1 MPPLFSH
8 FPAPPAA
15 RSPSG
20 PGIAAWRA
28 SGAAR
33 VLAWLLRCAALC
45 ALVLLAPRAAWA
57 ETDGAAVTAALIERG
72 EQVVA
77 QYQSAQ
83 GLATAS
89 AISQLYF
96 NQFEGLELD
105 LGMRAPAL
113 KTELEVLFGAVTSQ
127 ALEGAPPAQLQASW
141 AQLRAKL
148 EQAAALYGEP
158 QAAGFASMLLKSVL
172 ILVREGTEAMLVVGA
187 LAAYLRRAG
196 GADRVWVLH
205 AGVGAAVLLSLLT
218 GWALTGVLQ
227 SVAASRT
234 LIEGLSLLL
243 AAAVLFYVSFW
254 LFSKSEAR
262 RWQAWIAQQL
272 DSALSSGSL
281 AALALAAFLAVYRE
295 GAETVL
301 FYHALYASEPTQ
313 LGALLAG
320 LGLGVALLV
329 LLYLLYRH
337 TALKLPMHLFFG
349 ATAALLYTMA
359 VVFLGQAMVE
369 LQAAGWVRASAVAGV
384 PHISWLGVAPTVQG
398 LGAQTGMA
406 LLPLLA
412 WLWMRRSAG
421 PQARAS

>member
-1 MPPLFSH
+1 MPPFFSS
-8 FPAPPAA
+8 FPSPPSA
-15 RSPSG
+15 RSLPDV
-20 PGIAAWRA
+20 GIVGRK
-28 SGAAR
+28 STGTAR
-33 VLAWLLRCAALC
+33 MLAWLLRCLALC

-57 ETDGAAVTAALIERG
+57 QTDGAAVTSTLIARG

-96 NQFEGLELD
+96 DQFEGLELE

-113 KTELEVLFGAVTSQ
+113 KVELELLFGTVTSQ
-127 ALEGAPPAQLQASW
+127 AMEGAPPAQLQATW

-158 QAAGFASMLLKSVL
+158 QAAGFAPMLLKAVL

-196 GADRVWVLH
+196 GADRIWVLH
-205 AGVGAAVLLSLLT
+205 AGVGVAVLLSLLT
-218 GWALTGVLQ
+218 GWALGSVLQ
-227 SVAASRT
+227 AVAASRT
-234 LIEGLSLLL
+234 VIEGLSLLL

-301 FYHALYASEPTQ
+301 FYHALYASEPNQ

-320 LGLGVALLV
+320 LALGAGVLALI
-329 LLYLLYRH
+329 YLLYRH

-359 VVFLGQAMVE
+359 VVFLGQAVVE
-369 LQAAGWVRASAVAGV
+369 LQAAGWVRSSPVAGV
-384 PHISWLGVAPTVQG
+384 PQIAWLGLAPTVQG
-398 LGAQTGMA
+398 LSAQASMA
-406 LLPLLA
+406 ALPLMA
-412 WLWMRRSAG
+412 WLWMRKGAAVA
-421 PQARAS
+421 ARAP